1 MILADFHLHTNY
13 SPDSSISPKLLVDRL
28 YMHPTIKVIAVTD
41 HNTIQGY
48 EKVHELASV
57 YPDILVIPG
66 VEVTTPLGDLILLGV
81 EENPPAAQDVN
92 EIISFAKERAGL
104 IVAPHPFR
112 DYGLGNSVGHYAVD
126 AIETLNGG
134 TPPHINQL
142 AQNLAKQLG
151 LPGVAGT
158 DAHNID
164 EMWTV
169 YNEVQASMDID
180 EILKAIKRGLI
191 RVFST
196 RKSISF

>member
-1 MILADFHLHTNY
+1 
-13 SPDSSISPKLLVDRL
+13 
-28 YMHPTIKVIAVTD
+28 MHPTIKVIAVTD

-48 EKVHELASV
+48 DKIRTLASV

-81 EENPPAAQDVN
+81 EENPPAVQDVN

-112 DYGLGNSVGHYAVD
+112 DYGLGNSVKHYAVD
-126 AIETLNGG
+126 AIETLNGA
-134 TPPHINQL
+134 TPSHLNQL

-158 DAHNID
+158 DAHNI
-164 EMWTV
+164 EELWTV
-169 YNEVQASMDID
+169 YNEVQAAMDID

-196 RKSISF
+196 GKSISF

>member
-1 MILADFHLHTNY
+1 MIRADLHLHTNY
-13 SPDSSISPKLLVDRL
+13 SPDSSINPKLLVDRL
-28 YMHPTIKVIAVTD
+28 CVHPSIKVIAVTD
-41 HNTIQGY
+41 HDTIQGY
-48 EKVHELASV
+48 EKVRELASV
-57 YPDILVIPG
+57 FSDILVIPG

-81 EENPPAAQDVN
+81 EENPPAAHDVD

-104 IVAPHPFR
+104 VVVPHPFR
-112 DYGLGNSVGHYAVD
+112 DYGLGNSVRHYAVD

-134 TPPHINQL
+134 TPSHINQL

-164 EMWTV
+164 ELWTV
-169 YNEVQASMDID
+169 YSEVQASMDID
-180 EILKAIKRGLI
+180 GILKAIKRGLI

-196 RKSISF
+196 GKSISF

>member
-1 MILADFHLHTNY
+1 MIQADLHLHTNY
-13 SPDSSISPKLLVDRL
+13 SPDSSISPKVLVEQL
-28 YMHPTIKVIAVTD
+28 CVHPSIKVIAVTD

-48 EKVHELASV
+48 EKVRELASV
-57 YPDILVIPG
+57 YPDVLVIPG

-81 EENPPAAQDVN
+81 EESPPTAQDVN

-104 IVAPHPFR
+104 IVVPHPFR
-112 DYGLGNSVGHYAVD
+112 DCGLGNSVRHYAVD

-134 TPPHINQL
+134 TPSHVNQL
-142 AQNLAKQLG
+142 AQNLAKRLG

-164 EMWTV
+164 ELWTV
-169 YNEVQASMDID
+169 YNEVQASMDTD